1 MKGRKVGLNDLEK
14 KEERRM
20 QIREER
26 LKNLW
31 ENLKHPNIQIMG
43 MLEGEEKEQDTENL
57 FGQIVKENIPK
68 LVKEVDFQEVQE
80 AQRVLK
86 KLGPRRSTPRHI
98 IIKMP
103 KIKDKERILEAEG
116 EKQIV
121 THKGVP
127 IRLSAD
133 FLKQTLKARKD
144 WQK

>member
-80 AQRVLK
+80 AQRVPKRLDPK
-86 KLGPRRSTPRHI
+86 RTTPRHI
-98 IIKMP
+98 IIKLP
-103 KIKDKERILEAEG
+103 KIKDKEKILKATRQKET
-116 EKQIV
+116 I
-121 THKGVP
+121 TDKGV
-127 IRLSAD
+127 I
-133 FLKQTLKARKD
+133 
-144 WQK
+144 